1 MRALGVDLLTLS
13 AHKLGGPPGVGALLA
28 SPELPLQPLLRGGGQ
43 ERRRR
48 AGTEN
53 LPGIAGFGA
62 AAETALEDLPT
73 LERLVELRDHF
84 ERDIKI
90 LAPDVKVFGAAAPRL
105 PNNSCVQLAGL
116 PAETQLMALDLAGEI
131 GRAHV

>member
-28 SPELPLQPLLRGGGQ
+28 SPDLPLQPLLRGGGQ

-62 AAETALEDLPT
+62 AAQTALQDLPR
-73 LERLVELRDHF
+73 LQRLVELRNNF
-84 ERDIKI
+84 EKQISM
-90 LAPDVKVFGAAAPRL
+90 LAPEAKIFGAARSEEHTSEL
-105 PNNSCVQLAGL
+105 QS
-116 PAETQLMALDLAGEI
+116 LMRISYAVFCLKKKKI
-131 GRAHV
+131 N

>member
-62 AAETALEDLPT
+62 AAETALEDLT
-73 LERLVELRDHF
+73 ALEKLVELRDHF
-84 ERDIKI
+84 ERDIKA
-90 LAPDVKVFGAAAPRL
+90 LAPDVTVFGATAPRK
-105 PNNSCVQLAGL
+105 
-116 PAETQLMALDLAGEI
+116 I
-131 GRAHV
+131 GRASGWGRAG

>member
-62 AAETALEDLPT
+62 AAQTALQDLPR
-73 LERLVELRDHF
+73 LQRLVELRNNF
-84 ERDIKI
+84 EKQISM
-90 LAPDVKVFGAAAPRL
+90 LAPEAKIFGAAAPRL
-105 PNNSCVQLAGL
+105 RSEEGRVGKECVSTCRSRWW
-116 PAETQLMALDLAGEI
+116 PS
-131 GRAHV
+131 H